1 MCMQF
6 FVKYFSL
13 FSFPMQYNYQERS
26 QLVGGRSDQQW
37 SFPPEIGVRNWF
49 AIKSQKWF
57 VNLCNDETYII
68 AATSMMY
75 HQ

>member
-49 AIKSQKWF
+49 AIKSQK
-57 VNLCNDETYII
+57 
-68 AATSMMY
+68 
-75 HQ
+75 